1 MAEKLKIFPKKEEN
15 GKGNKTSREKAG
27 DEFMSSR
34 RANVLLIL
42 SLVAGIFLLA
52 YPSAADYWNNFQQRR
67 AIMDYAELVAR
78 MDTDEYAGYIEAA
91 EAYNRRLAE
100 KGINWDQTEEER
112 EEYRNLL
119 VFSNSGNMGY
129 IDIPKINIKLPIY
142 HGISEKVLETSIG
155 HLPETSLP
163 VGGPGSHCVLS
174 GHRGLPS
181 AKLFSDLDKI
191 VEGDVFT
198 LSVLNETY
206 SYEVDRI
213 RVVVPTEL
221 SELKI
226 IPGQDLCTL
235 VTCTPYGVNTH
246 RLLVRGHRVANAQGD
261 AQVVADALQLEA
273 AFVAPFIM
281 APLILLFLILLF
293 IKPEKLLREGIKL
306 RRGPEKDGVEGNND
320 R

>member
-1 MAEKLKIFPKKEEN
+1 MAKR
-15 GKGNKTSREKAG
+15 GNFYLFLT
-27 DEFMSSR
+27 
-34 RANVLLIL
+34 LII
-42 SLVAGIFLLA
+42 GILFLI
-52 YPSAADYWNNFQQRR
+52 YPSAADYWNNIHQYR
-67 AIMDYAELVAR
+67 AIM
-78 MDTDEYAGYIEAA
+78 EYSDRVSGMRTEEYRTYIEAA
-91 EAYNRRLAE
+91 HEYNRKISE
-100 KGINWDQTEEER
+100 NGIKWSHGEEDLTEYESIL
-112 EEYRNLL
+112 N
-119 VFSNSGNMGY
+119 VTDSGIMGY
-129 IDIPKINIKLPIY
+129 IDIPKINIKLPVY
-142 HGISEKVLETSIG
+142 HGVSDEVLQRSIG

-163 VGGPGSHCVLS
+163 VGGKGSHCVLS

-181 AKLFSDLDKI
+181 ARLFSDLDKL

-198 LSVLNETY
+198 LSILNETY

-213 RVVVPTEL
+213 RVVKPEDL

-281 APLILLFLILLF
+281 APMLLTLLFLLF
-293 IKPEKLLREGIKL
+293 VQPGKK
-306 RRGPEKDGVEGNND
+306 
-320 R
+320 